1 MEHIY
6 EIYME
11 YIRNIEGQVGGWG
24 ACWGRG
30 AGGAVGA
37 GGAMDQKVRTP
48 AAHDLGALTVPVLTL
63 GAMCLAAAVKRWYL
77 EPQG

>member
-1 MEHIY
+1 
-6 EIYME
+6 
-11 YIRNIEGQVGGWG
+11 V
-24 ACWGRG
+24 
-30 AGGAVGA
+30 
-37 GGAMDQKVRTP
+37 DQKVRTP